1 MPRRTGRPD
10 QAKKGHHVL
19 DPMSLTGPSPFL
31 GIPTLTVGQIA
42 EQLGP
47 GAPDQAA
54 TRERIRHWTRE
65 GLLSPIASHHSGTGK
80 RRQYDASSVVYDAAI
95 LNAVA
100 SAGLHVITQ
109 QYLFDA
115 LSMARDARHK
125 WDRAGSGAKLFL
137 EISHKA
143 AGGDPV
149 IAIHEDAV
157 ECDPDA
163 RLSIVINLA
172 RIFDDLR
179 KRATR
184 EDTPPQ
190 CGPRKSCADLTAAG
204 WMSQTRHFY
213 RPMLKS
219 QLAPTR
225 TTSASPK

>member
-1 MPRRTGRPD
+1 VVDDFVNGRAKANSKLRNRTWDFKMPRRTGRPD
-10 QAKKGHHVL
+10 QAKNGHDVL
-19 DPMSLTGPSPFL
+19 DASSLTVSSPFL

-42 EQLGP
+42 EQLSP
-47 GAPDQAA
+47 VAPEQGA

-109 QYLFDA
+109 QYLLDA

-125 WDRAGSGAKLFL
+125 WDRAGSKLFL

-157 ECDPDA
+157 KCDPDA
-163 RLSIVINLA
+163 GLSIVINLA
-172 RIFDDLR
+172 RIF
-179 KRATR
+179 K
-184 EDTPPQ
+184 EV
-190 CGPRKSCADLTAAG
+190 
-204 WMSQTRHFY
+204 
-213 RPMLKS
+213 
-219 QLAPTR
+219 R
-225 TTSASPK
+225 TSHS